1 MTSAFSPFTILK
13 QSSMPEKQLSNFL
26 FHLSQQALR
35 EYLFN
40 AGIHKGRDK
49 MSKNELVERII
60 TGKPKTIEHFGRE
73 DELTKEDALNYLKN
87 NMLTDFKKYLQFLS
101 VTEQIYTINDMIDF
115 ISTAN
120 IDINKKFNMKK
131 ELKEMTHKLLLD

>member
-120 IDINKKFNMKK
+120 IDIHKKFNMKK
-131 ELKEMTHKLLLD
+131 ELKEMRHKLLLD

>member
-1 MTSAFSPFTILK
+1 MKRFILITR
-13 QSSMPEKQLSNFL
+13 E
-26 FHLSQQALR
+26 ALR

-40 AGIHKGRDK
+40 ADIHKGREK
-49 MSKNELVERII
+49 MSKNELVEMII
-60 TGKPKTIEHFGRE
+60 TGKPKTIEHFDRE

-87 NMLTDFKKYLQFLS
+87 NMLIDFKKYLQFLS

-131 ELKEMTHKLLLD
+131 ELKEIRHKLLLD